1 MGRAFF
7 KARLSRPSGETPGM
21 EATTISLRETLG
33 PVSFVGAGDVVASD
47 FCCDSRIVQPGQV
60 FVAVAGPSYD
70 GHRYLEAAAA
80 GGASAAIV
88 ERPHPK
94 ISIPQCVVP
103 NSREAYASLCMAQ
116 YGRPEKYL
124 SIAGVTGTNGKTTS
138 TWLLR
143 SILEAAGKITGL
155 LGTIEYSDG
164 RTRSPA
170 SLTTPASPQLAH
182 LLAQMAQENA
192 SHCVMEI
199 SSHALDQRRCSAV
212 PLSVAAITNVTRDH
226 FDYHGTVDRY
236 REVKSMIARQLKPGA
251 ALLLGM
257 DDEGCR
263 HVLNLLPSTSSVL
276 TFGFHESAQLR
287 AEVLSAELNQQHVRL
302 HLLSGIVEFSSA
314 LVGRHNVL
322 NLLTAAGLAEQ
333 LGVDLPVIADSLE
346 SVTHVPGRME
356 RLAAGQP
363 FTALIDYAHTPDGI
377 MQCVATARS
386 MTKGRVILVFGAGG
400 DRDREKR
407 PLMAESA
414 QDADQIFVTSDN
426 PRSESPQQIILE
438 ICCGFD
444 AKQSYEVCIDRNKAI
459 QLAVQSAQPGDVVV
473 IAGRGHESTQQ
484 IGARSICFDD
494 RKVTLRHLRELMI
507 ARSQTEPR
515 MSDSVPA

>member
-1 MGRAFF
+1 
-7 KARLSRPSGETPGM
+7 M
-21 EATTISLRETLG
+21 EASAISLRETLG
-33 PVSFVGAGDVVASD
+33 PVSFVSAGDVVASD
-47 FCCDSRIVQPGQV
+47 FCCDSRTIRAGDV
-60 FVAVAGPSYD
+60 FVAISGSSHD

-103 NSREAYASLCMAQ
+103 DCRVAYASVCMAL

-124 SIAGVTGTNGKTTS
+124 TIAGVTGTNGKTTS

-143 SILEAAGKITGL
+143 SILEGAGKTTGL

-164 RTRSPA
+164 RTKTPA
-170 SLTTPASPQLAH
+170 SLTTPAPPQLARM
-182 LLAQMAQENA
+182 LAQMAKGNA

-199 SSHALDQRRCSAV
+199 SSHALDQRRCAAV

-236 REVKSMIARQLKPGA
+236 RQVKSMIARQLKPGG
-251 ALLLGM
+251 ALLMGT

-263 HVLNLLPSTSSVL
+263 HVLSLLPSTSSVL
-276 TFGFHESAQLR
+276 TFGFHESTQLR
-287 AEVLSAELNQQHVRL
+287 AEVLSADAHRQHLRL
-302 HLLSGIVEFSSA
+302 RLLSGVIEFPSA

-346 SVTHVPGRME
+346 SVTQVPGRME
-356 RLAAGQP
+356 RLDVGQP
-363 FTALIDYAHTPDGI
+363 FSVLIDYAHTPDGI
-377 MQCVATARS
+377 SHCVATARS
-386 MTKGRVILVFGAGG
+386 LTTGRVILVFGAGG

-407 PLMAESA
+407 PLMAA
-414 QDADQIFVTSDN
+414 AAHDADQIFVTSDN
-426 PRSESPQQIILE
+426 PRSESPQQIIQE

-444 AKQSYEVCIDRNKAI
+444 AKQCYEVCVDRNKAI
-459 QLAVQSAQPGDVVV
+459 QLAVQSAQSGDVVV
-473 IAGRGHESTQQ
+473 IAGRGHECLQQ
-484 IGARSICFDD
+484 IGERSISFDD

-507 ARSQTEPR
+507 ARTQLEPR
-515 MSDSVPA
+515 ISDSVPA

>member
-1 MGRAFF
+1 MDLDEVGNETRCGGKPAIDPEVDAGGEPGRI
-7 KARLSRPSGETPGM
+7 AREIDGCFGDLFGFADAADRMHFHP
-21 EATTISLRETLG
+21 
-33 PVSFVGAGDVVASD
+33 GAGDVVASD

-60 FVAVAGPSYD
+60 FVAVVGPSYD

-226 FDYHGTVDRY
+226 FDYHGTVDLY

-251 ALLLGM
+251 ALLL
-257 DDEGCR
+257 
-263 HVLNLLPSTSSVL
+263 
-276 TFGFHESAQLR
+276 
-287 AEVLSAELNQQHVRL
+287 VR
-302 HLLSGIVEFSSA
+302 
-314 LVGRHNVL
+314 
-322 NLLTAAGLAEQ
+322 
-333 LGVDLPVIADSLE
+333 
-346 SVTHVPGRME
+346 
-356 RLAAGQP
+356 
-363 FTALIDYAHTPDGI
+363 
-377 MQCVATARS
+377 
-386 MTKGRVILVFGAGG
+386 
-400 DRDREKR
+400 
-407 PLMAESA
+407 
-414 QDADQIFVTSDN
+414 
-426 PRSESPQQIILE
+426 
-438 ICCGFD
+438 
-444 AKQSYEVCIDRNKAI
+444 
-459 QLAVQSAQPGDVVV
+459 
-473 IAGRGHESTQQ
+473 
-484 IGARSICFDD
+484 
-494 RKVTLRHLRELMI
+494 
-507 ARSQTEPR
+507 
-515 MSDSVPA
+515 